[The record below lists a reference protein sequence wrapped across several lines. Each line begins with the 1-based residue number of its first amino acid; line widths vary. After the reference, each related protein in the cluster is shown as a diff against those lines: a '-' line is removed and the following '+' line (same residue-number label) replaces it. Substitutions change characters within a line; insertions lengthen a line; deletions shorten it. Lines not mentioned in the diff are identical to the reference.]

1 MTKNTTTLK
10 NIPTN
15 DVCYLSDEHLD
26 KILSGI
32 DTSSYPK
39 FKNASEC
46 VYYMQITGMSLG
58 DFLRDCA
65 NRAKEHYFD
74 TVMGKDLMGLE
85 EIQSSIRENC
95 ELLGEL
101 TDCDA
106 LEEPDSIIEDVIG
119 EQVPYT
125 DDDMTEYYEDSDEV
139 MGWKYYHIY

>member
-46 VYYMQITGMSLG
+46 VYYMQMTGMSLG
-58 DFLRDCA
+58 DFLKDCA
-65 NRAKEHYFD
+65 NRAKEHYFN
-74 TVMGKDLMGLE
+74 TVTGKDLKGLE
-85 EIQSSIRENC
+85 DFIRKN
-95 ELLGEL
+95 
-101 TDCDA
+101 CDA
-106 LEEPDSIIEDVIG
+106 LEELREITESVIG
-119 EQVPYT
+119 EQVPYS

-139 MGWKYYHIY
+139 LGWDIEQDDWKFYHIN